1 MTGRQPLPHESR
13 ARRIREAVASV
24 IQRLRLRLSKSSSS
38 ESVDKK
44 DSMPELKDPEDHQRV
59 LSPIHLPL
67 PPIYRP
73 YTKAFQPRPTR
84 GTIRLPQPVVKA
96 STDPLQPP
104 MVRNFTPRRQ
114 PPVKRRRGI
123 AVDQRHRNSQSPRG
137 WVYPITYR
145 EDPTSPPPS
154 STHRVTDIEEFFRP
168 FSPIN

>member
-1 MTGRQPLPHESR
+1 MTGRQPRPHESR
-13 ARRIREAVASV
+13 ARRFREAVASV
-24 IQRLRLRLSKSSSS
+24 IQGLRLRFSKSCSD
-38 ESVDKK
+38 ESLDKK
-44 DSMPELKDPEDHQRV
+44 DPIPDSKDPEVHQRA

-73 YTKAFQPRPTR
+73 YTKTFKPRPTK

-96 STDPLQPP
+96 STDPLEPP

-123 AVDQRHRNSQSPRG
+123 AVDQRHRNSQPPRG

-145 EDPTSPPPS
+145 EDTTSQPPSPP
-154 STHRVTDIEEFFRP
+154 HRVTDFEEFFRP